1 MSSPDTTITLTK
13 LMSSKL
19 GIGLLVGIIIIIIA
33 LVVVVY
39 TVSSKSSNTG
49 NASTSNLLAGLAGTG
64 GVLLMLLFVGGIAY
78 SVMILGAQWHYAV
91 TAAILI
97 STVVGLIL
105 TSITFSDPPSLK
117 AIIISQAV
125 IFGFASILLGFL
137 ATYYIGTDYTSMNS
151 YMMIVLT
158 LSIFMSVVA
167 LTATAMIKIT
177 SKPNP

>member
-1 MSSPDTTITLTK
+1 
-13 LMSSKL
+13 
-19 GIGLLVGIIIIIIA
+19 
-33 LVVVVY
+33 
-39 TVSSKSSNTG
+39 
-49 NASTSNLLAGLAGTG
+49 
-64 GVLLMLLFVGGIAY
+64 MLLFVGGIAY
-78 SVMILGAQWHYAV
+78 SVMILGAQWYYAV
-91 TAAILI
+91 TAAILL

-117 AIIISQAV
+117 AIIISQGV

-167 LTATAMIKIT
+167 LTATTMIKIT